1 MPAAAHDAPRPGAL
15 STTVTPRPAWAV
27 RQAMPRPIT
36 PPPTTT
42 TSLVAASAALVLI
55 RATLPSPALPGAGS
69 DGRRRTAALSA
80 RWHPGSRV
88 PPAYASRWP
97 RGHGSAPGH
106 GRRGPIGC
114 SSGQPLRTPVTCAAS
129 RDPRCAPCGAP
140 PPQVIPGAAPVH
152 DRRPLV
158 HVAVAGAGP
167 RVLLLLRL
175 VHDQGLGREQQ
186 RGDGGGVLHRGAR
199 DLGGVDDPRLYQVDV
214 LAGGRIEAVVL
225 GDLADLV
232 DRDGPLEPGVG
243 GDPVGRQR
251 ERLADDLGAGRRV
264 AAGQLGQALLE
275 LLAVPIG
282 VGPLDLLLDLVDLAL
297 DVLFAA
303 GALDDGGLVLGH
315 RDAPRATQQVER
327 DVLQLEADLLG
338 DDLAARQDR
347 HVIEHRLA
355 AVAEPGGLDRD
366 RLEGAADLVD
376 HQGRQCLAL
385 DVLGD
390 DHQRLARLD
399 DLLEHREQVLG
410 RGDLLVGDQ
419 DVGIVEDRLH
429 PLLVGGE
436 VGRDVALVELHALGE
451 LQLHPEGLRLV
462 DGDDPV
468 LADLVHRLG
477 DGAADLGVLRGDG
490 GDGGDLLLG
499 LEVTRVVADVLGDR
513 LDGPL
518 DAALEPH
525 RVGAGGH
532 VAEPLVHQR
541 LRQHGRGGGAVTGDV
556 VGLGRDFLGELGP
569 EVLVVVLELDLL
581 GDRHTIV
588 GDGGRAPLLVEHDV
602 ATLGAECHPHHDGE
616 HVAGGEDPVV
626 LAAVL
631 DLGAAVLGVNDGVA
645 DLDVERH
652 PGAVLEP
659 ARADR
664 DDLALLGLLL
674 GGVRDDDAGSGRL
687 LALAGLDDDAVLER
701 LQIDAHR
708 SSCTWSD
715 PPSIGSRTDGAG
727 WFKSL
732 AGKVYPSPRRMLA
745 LAAAEC

>member
-15 STTVTPRPAWAV
+15 STTVTPRPAWAA

-42 TSLVAASAALVLI
+42 TSLVPASAALVLI
-55 RATLPSPALPGAGS
+55 RATLFLPALPGAGS
-69 DGRRRTAALSA
+69 DGRRRTAAFSA

-88 PPAYASRWP
+88 APAYASRWP

-152 DRRPLV
+152 DRRSLV
-158 HVAVAGAGP
+158 HVAVAGAVP

-199 DLGGVDDPRLYQVDV
+199 DLGGVDDPRLHQVDV
-214 LAGGRIEAVVL
+214 LAGGRVEAVVL
-225 GDLADLV
+225 GDLADLF

-243 GDPVGRQR
+243 GDPVGRQL
-251 ERLADDLGAGRRV
+251 ERLADDLGAGRLVAAEVELADGLLRAQQRDPAAGDDALLDGGPGGRQGV
-264 AAGQLGQALLE
+264 LDAVLLLLELDLGGRADADDRDAAGQLGQALLE

-338 DDLAARQDR
+338 D
-347 HVIEHRLA
+347 
-355 AVAEPGGLDRD
+355 
-366 RLEGAADLVD
+366 
-376 HQGRQCLAL
+376 
-385 DVLGD
+385 
-390 DHQRLARLD
+390 
-399 DLLEHREQVLG
+399 
-410 RGDLLVGDQ
+410 
-419 DVGIVEDRLH
+419 
-429 PLLVGGE
+429 
-436 VGRDVALVELHALGE
+436 
-451 LQLHPEGLRLV
+451 
-462 DGDDPV
+462 
-468 LADLVHRLG
+468 
-477 DGAADLGVLRGDG
+477 GAADLGVLRGDG

-499 LEVTRVVADVLGDR
+499 LEVTGVVADVLGDR

-518 DAALEPH
+518 DAALEPQ

-541 LRQHGRGGGAVTGDV
+541 LRQHGGGGGAVTGDV

-588 GDGGRAPLLVEHDV
+588 VDGGRAPLLVEHDV
-602 ATLGAECHPHHDGE
+602 ATLGAECHPHHIGELVDTRLQRAPRLGVEQQLLWHWVSPDLLVDDGE
-616 HVAGGEDPVV
+616 HVAGGEDQVV

-631 DLGAAVLGVNDGVA
+631 DLGAAVLGVDDGVA

-674 GGVRDDDAGSGRL
+674 GGVRDDDAGGGRL
-687 LALAGLDDDAVLER
+687 LALTGLDDDAVLER

-715 PPSIGSRTDGAG
+715 PPSIGSRTGGAG

-732 AGKVYPSPRRMLA
+732 ARKAYPSPRRMLA
-745 LAAAEC
+745 LAADEC